1 MTSKLPRISIFLV
14 AIVFS
19 GLAARGE
26 AQQPPAPIGD
36 GQAKTVREVNIT
48 SDSAPGW
55 VPSKTDEQQV
65 ILATKGYFSALDSGE
80 YQRAY
85 EMMAPINKQS
95 LPYPQFMEQSRSFHD
110 QAGSVLRRST
120 LKITWTKDPANAPF
134 PGVYAAV
141 DVAGKFTNVDRECGY
156 IVFYQ
161 QPSGGDF
168 QVMRV
173 ERNHIDNATAQSIE
187 RTKSRAAL
195 DKIWSTLSANC
206 PNYALSSPD

>member
-1 MTSKLPRISIFLV
+1 MTSKLPLCSAFLV
-14 AIVFS
+14 VMVHS
-19 GLAARGE
+19 GLAAQGE
-26 AQQPPAPIGD
+26 AQQSSAGD
-36 GQAKTVREVNIT
+36 GQAKTVREVNIA

-65 ILATKGYFSALDSGE
+65 ILATKGYFLALDSRE
-80 YQRAY
+80 YERAY

-141 DVAGKFTNVDRECGY
+141 DVSGKFTNVDRECGY

-161 QPSGGDF
+161 KPTGVDF

-173 ERNHIDNATAQSIE
+173 ESNHIDNATAQSIE
-187 RTKSRAAL
+187 RTKSRAAF
-195 DKIWSTLSANC
+195 DEIWSTLSANC
-206 PNYALSSPD
+206 PNYASSMAD